1 MAIGRQQAKK
11 AQDYIPTQI
20 WKTDKHKEQ
29 SEEDKMKLTTQF
41 QSEFDMKATE
51 GWKREREGW
60 KRDR

>member
-20 WKTDKHKEQ
+20 WKTDKHKKRY
-29 SEEDKMKLTTQF
+29 EEDKMKWTTQF

-51 GWKREREGW
+51 GE
-60 KRDR
+60 